1 MKAPYMSIQESL
13 LLKTENEVFEQ
24 IDVRRKLISEMVG
37 GLYPSILEGEIDKL
51 YKRVRWIRYPIG
63 DFQI

>member
-1 MKAPYMSIQESL
+1 MTAPYLSIQESL
-13 LLKTENEVFEQ
+13 RLKTENEVFEQ